1 MTEPQGNKGLAM
13 RPATVATLVAAAT
26 SLGLL
31 AIGWITIRKLRPFDT
46 PVP

>member
-1 MTEPQGNKGLAM
+1 MTKSQTNSVPAI
-13 RPATVATLVAAAT
+13 RPGAIAALVAAAT

-31 AIGWITIRKLRPFDT
+31 AVGWITMKRLRPFDT